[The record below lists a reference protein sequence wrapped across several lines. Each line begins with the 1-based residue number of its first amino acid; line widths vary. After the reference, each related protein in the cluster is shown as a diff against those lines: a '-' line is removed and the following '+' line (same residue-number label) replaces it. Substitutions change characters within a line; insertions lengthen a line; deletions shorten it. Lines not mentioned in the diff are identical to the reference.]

1 MNTKAI
7 YWICF
12 SSSLVFL
19 FVALLLVHPR
29 GWFGLGLTVLAV
41 SAVAGSGHAFFKGNG
56 KKPVA
61 SAFAKATG
69 DRAPLANGRKD
80 G

>member
-19 FVALLLVHPR
+19 FVALFVVQPR
-29 GWFGLGLTVLAV
+29 SWFGLGLTVLAA
-41 SAVAGSGHAFFKGNG
+41 SATAGSGRAFFKEKNRL
-56 KKPVA
+56 P
-61 SAFAKATG
+61 
-69 DRAPLANGRKD
+69 
-80 G
+80 